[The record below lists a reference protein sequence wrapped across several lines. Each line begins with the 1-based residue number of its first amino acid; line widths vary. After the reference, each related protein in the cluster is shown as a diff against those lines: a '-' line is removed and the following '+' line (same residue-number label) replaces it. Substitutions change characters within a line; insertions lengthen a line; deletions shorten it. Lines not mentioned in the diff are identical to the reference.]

1 MMQAG
6 TVGAR
11 SVQIKRQVSQDWQTR
26 RKLSK
31 KWQKIMKR
39 RLKVRRMELKH
50 ERGKAGKMKGTATTA
65 HMHWKTHVVG
75 DAVVQTCR
83 IEGKLYTKWDRR
95 MPNVPFA
102 APASWT

>member
-1 MMQAG
+1 
-6 TVGAR
+6 
-11 SVQIKRQVSQDWQTR
+11 
-26 RKLSK
+26 
-31 KWQKIMKR
+31 
-39 RLKVRRMELKH
+39 MELKH
-50 ERGKAGKMKGTATTA
+50 ERGKAGKMKGTATPA

-102 APASWT
+102 APASWTWQPETSEITGTFQLVRKQQEELAEC